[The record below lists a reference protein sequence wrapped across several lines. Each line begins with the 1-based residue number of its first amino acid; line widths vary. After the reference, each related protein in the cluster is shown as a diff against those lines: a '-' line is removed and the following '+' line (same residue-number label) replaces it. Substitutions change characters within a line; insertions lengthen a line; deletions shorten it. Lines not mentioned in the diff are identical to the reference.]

1 MKVLACSLLLG
12 FALYGQLK
20 RPVEEFQT
28 SGGAVRIT
36 PIRHASLLIQAANQA
51 IYVDPTK
58 DGNYDGLPP
67 ADLIVITDIH
77 FDHMD
82 LKKLAELRK
91 PGTVIIAPAAVAKSV
106 PEAAVIRIG
115 ETIEF
120 AKWKIEAVAAYNIPR
135 EPGAQV
141 YHEKGR
147 GVGYVLSYGGKR
159 FYFSGD
165 TQNIPEM
172 RALKNIDVAFVCMN
186 LPYTMAPA
194 EAAEAVRAFKPAI
207 VYPYHYRG
215 SDLTVFAKALAGSGV
230 EVRIRDWY
238 Y

>member
-1 MKVLACSLLLG
+1 MKALACLFLLG
-12 FALYGQLK
+12 FALYGQPK

-36 PIRHASLLIQAANQA
+36 PIRHASLLLQASAQA
-51 IYVDPTK
+51 VYLDPTS

-67 ADLIVITDIH
+67 ADLILITDIH
-77 FDHMD
+77 SDHLD
-82 LKKLAELRK
+82 PKKLAQLRK
-91 PGTVIIAPAAVAKSV
+91 PGTVFIAPAAVAKSV

-115 ETIEF
+115 ETIDF
-120 AKWKIEAVAAYNIPR
+120 GKWKIEAVAAYNIPR
-135 EPGAQV
+135 QPGTV
-141 YHEKGR
+141 VFHEKGR
-147 GVGYVLSYGGKR
+147 GVGYVLAYGGKR

-186 LPYTMAPA
+186 LPYTMPPS

-207 VYPYHYRG
+207 VYPYHYKG